1 MRDAYATTLS
11 HIVDVDFAE
20 EAANL
25 ARTRILQEVATSLL
39 AQANLQPRIVLSLLR
54 VNLPRRLVSGSCIFV

>member
-1 MRDAYATTLS
+1 MASRAGTTYNVVASMRDAYATTLS

-25 ARTRILQEVATSLL
+25 ARTRILQEMATSLL
-39 AQANLQPRIVLSLLR
+39 AQANLQPRIALALL
-54 VNLPRRLVSGSCIFV
+54 